1 MDLPLLD
8 GVADLDPPPAVADG
22 PIGPLDLGA
31 VLESTL
37 ARADR
42 HRKPLPGTKLDFHD
56 ARAAIEDAHRI
67 ARQRYGA
74 GLSRYLD
81 VLAAEDKLVAAR
93 RRVADLEAQAF
104 ALDVALVRALGG
116 GFAEHS

>member
-1 MDLPLLD
+1 MRS
-8 GVADLDPPPAVADG
+8 
-22 PIGPLDLGA
+22 PIAIVD
-31 VLESTL
+31 V
-37 ARADR
+37 DR
-42 HRKPLPGTKLDFHD
+42 PDSWT
-56 ARAAIEDAHRI
+56 
-67 ARQRYGA
+67 RYRA